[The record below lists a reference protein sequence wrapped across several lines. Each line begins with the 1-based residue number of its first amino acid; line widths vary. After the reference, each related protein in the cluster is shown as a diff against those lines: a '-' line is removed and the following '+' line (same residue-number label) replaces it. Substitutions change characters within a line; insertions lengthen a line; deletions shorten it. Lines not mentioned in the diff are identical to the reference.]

1 MGTRIFSLVF
11 TLFLFVVFTLAAI
24 EANNFTN
31 LASFFPLF
39 TAIIAANLA
48 LISSIIQGINIYKLK
63 KGIINESDAKDN
75 AIELESEN
83 ASLGLIFY
91 YVGWVVGYVLII
103 YLLGLIIA
111 TIIFLVLFF
120 TIESK
125 FKVWKTLLA
134 TAIVITLIISFGN
147 LMNLYWPTG
156 VINLGIF

>member
-1 MGTRIFSLVF
+1 MNKRIFSLIF

-24 EANNFTN
+24 EAKNFTS

-39 TAIIAANLA
+39 TAIIAAILS
-48 LISSIIQGINIYKLK
+48 LISSLIQGINIYRLK
-63 KGIINESDAKDN
+63 KGKISESDAKDN
-75 AIELESEN
+75 AIELESED

-91 YVGWVVGYVLII
+91 YMGWVAGYVVII

-111 TIIFLVLFF
+111 TVIFLVLFF
-120 TIESK
+120 MIESK
-125 FKVWKTLLA
+125 FKILKTLIF

-147 LMNLYWPTG
+147 LMNLHWPTG